1 MPPRLPVWL
10 PYLKTVNESPGGVIH
25 FEYKGG
31 EEKLKL
37 ADISCIM
44 IYGETDMNF
53 KLPVFE
59 KITRAGIPIIYA
71 RRNIANPMVIHG
83 ALRHD
88 SSDTITAQ
96 ILARENEKK
105 KVHIARQLLTTKMES
120 MKYLVPVMELP
131 THTDVSTLRT
141 IEAVHAKKYWEQYYE
156 RIGHPEWSRRGV
168 ETGKNPASSALDAGS
183 RFISG
188 IVLRWILYH
197 HLSPS
202 HGFFH
207 VPTDYQSLVY
217 DLMEPYRGIFEFEM
231 MRVFV
236 KYPAHKEKWIPLAI
250 NALKD
255 KYNSRCYVPLTRQI
269 VTYHELLH
277 GSVLSLKAYL
287 MGNQRKFH
295 IPLPGEPRGG
305 RPPKVA
311 FKLYGRQ
318 AGKSNFW
325 NEAYEVNAKVQER
338 KSWFIDADK
347 GKGNVDT
354 L

>member
-1 MPPRLPVWL
+1 MPPRIPVWL
-10 PYLKTVNESPGGVIH
+10 PYLETVNESAGGVIH
-25 FEYKGG
+25 FKYKGG

-37 ADISCIM
+37 TDISCIM
-44 IYGETDMNF
+44 IYGETNMSF
-53 KLPVFE
+53 KLPIFE
-59 KITRAGIPIIYA
+59 KITRAGIPIIYT

-88 SSDTITAQ
+88 KDDTITAQ
-96 ILARENEKK
+96 ILARENKK
-105 KVHIARQLLTTKMES
+105 KRIHISRQLLTAKMES
-120 MKYLVPVMELP
+120 MKYLVPTMELP
-131 THTDVSTLRT
+131 QNTSIAELRS
-141 IEAVHAKKYWEQYYE
+141 IEAQHAKKYWEEYYD
-156 RIGHPEWSRRGV
+156 RIGHPEWSRRGA
-168 ETGKNPASSALDAGS
+168 ETGKNPVSSTLDAGS

-202 HGFFH
+202 HGYFH

-217 DLMEPYRGIFEFEM
+217 DLMEPYRGLFDFEL

-236 KYPAHKEKWIPLAI
+236 EYPSHKEKWIPLSI
-250 NALKD
+250 NRLKD

-277 GSVLSLKAYL
+277 GSVLSLKSYL
-287 MGNQRKFH
+287 LGRQRKLH

-325 NEAYEVNAKVQER
+325 PEAYQ
-338 KSWFIDADK
+338 IDAEMK
-347 GKGNVDT
+347 EERRWFAEIGE
-354 L
+354 